1 MLRSRVNLW
10 APTAAAIAC
19 ATLPAVVRAC
29 PDCAAGQQARAA
41 ITADPNFWTYVAV
54 MLLPFALIGVI
65 TAIRR
70 GPQPDRP
77 VVVSGTLL
85 GVGLGGFVDGI
96 TLHQILQW
104 HNMLSSKLVPD
115 DLVKMKINMLW
126 DGLFHGFTWLMTVIG
141 IAILWRAG
149 RRPEVPWV
157 TRSFVGAMLFG
168 WGLFNLIEGLVDHQI
183 LGLHHVHP
191 GSCEFA
197 WDMGFLAS
205 GALMIA
211 VGRGLIYSGRRRP

>member
-1 MLRSRVNLW
+1 MLRFPVTKW
-10 APTAAAIAC
+10 APAAAAIAC
-19 ATLPAVVRAC
+19 ATYAGAAQAC
-29 PDCAAGQQARAA
+29 PDCAVGQQARAQVA
-41 ITADPNFWTYVAV
+41 ADPNFWLYVGV
-54 MLLPFALIGVI
+54 MLLPFAAIAAI

-85 GVGLGGFVDGI
+85 GVGLGGFLDGI
-96 TLHQILQW
+96 SLHQILQW

-115 DLVKMKINMLW
+115 DLVKMKVNMLW
-126 DGLFHGFTWLMTVIG
+126 DGLFHGFTWIVTVIG
-141 IAILWRAG
+141 VAVLWRAG
-149 RRPEVPWV
+149 QRPEVPWV

-191 GSCEFA
+191 GAGEFA

-205 GALMIA
+205 GVLLIA
-211 VGRGLIYSGRRRP
+211 VGRGLIYSGRRRA